1 MNTSSKSPAKKK
13 KETMDK
19 NIRKPKPQQVDKEMG
34 KYFLPYSSKLYT
46 KYYVSKKDSFLQSV
60 KNYLHYM
67 GLESY
72 YNIGDINSFKTLY
85 NLSDVIS
92 EYEITKI
99 CKIYRLCID
108 IWDFS
113 DNAWYKYG
121 DLTDCNHTV
130 LLFKE
135 KKNYGYLLMNSAD
148 TKLRKSKR
156 TTKVKQY

>member
-1 MNTSSKSPAKKK
+1 
-13 KETMDK
+13 MDK
-19 NIRKPKPQQVDKEMG
+19 NVRKTKQRVEREMG
-34 KYFLPYSSKLYT
+34 KYFLPYSSKIYT
-46 KYYVSKKDSFLQSV
+46 KYYVSNKDSFLHSI

-67 GLESY
+67 GFESY
-72 YNIGDINSFKTLY
+72 YNIGDIDSFKTLY

-108 IWDFS
+108 IWNFG

-121 DLTDCNHTV
+121 DLTDCNHTI

-135 KKNYGYLLMNSAD
+135 KNKYGYLLMNNAD

-156 TTKVKQY
+156 KNKAKQY